1 MGNYLGFKI
10 FMVVDNKVKNVSYVL
25 LKNQQLWS
33 NHVIIYV
40 YVNNVQRL
48 CKLNLI
54 IVQFVGRNYW
64 L

>member
-40 YVNNVQRL
+40 YVNNAQGPY
-48 CKLNLI
+48 KLNLI
-54 IVQFVGRNYW
+54 IVQFVERRYW